1 MRASSVYCPA
11 KRPGQKNETIQ
22 GGYEHEKE
30 DDLGAAGSRA
40 GSGSGAAVLLLNK
53 NDVVESTGPI
63 VVTEEVTAEPETPE
77 EAEAEALSE
86 EAEIELVTLTGVI
99 TEITDEY
106 VLLDVGDMGQIQA
119 NLSEDTLIEGV
130 EELAIGQ
137 TAIVT
142 YDGKMTRSL
151 PAQITALRVGVYEV
165 RGTVKTMEDGR
176 ITVEKTE
183 GGDEVVL
190 TLPENAP
197 ALAVGDVITAYT
209 TGISTM
215 SLPPQMNAIA
225 IVK

>member
-1 MRASSVYCPA
+1 MKKKMIWVLLALVLA
-11 KRPGQKNETIQ
+11 
-22 GGYEHEKE
+22 
-30 DDLGAAGSRA
+30 LVVA
-40 GSGSGAAVLLLNK
+40 AAVFLAVNMAGVK
-53 NDVVESTGPI
+53 TTEIVTVTDES
-63 VVTEEVTAEPETPE
+63 TAEPENVQ
-77 EAEAEALSE
+77 EAEAETLGE
-86 EAEIELVTLTGVI
+86 EDEPEIELVTLTGVI
-99 TEITDEY
+99 TGITDEY
-106 VLLDVGDMGQIQA
+106 VLLDAGEMGQIQA

-151 PAQITALRVGVYEV
+151 PAQVTALRIGVYEV
-165 RGTVKTMEDGR
+165 RGTVKAIEEGR

-190 TLPENAP
+190 TLPEGAP
-197 ALAVGDVITAYT
+197 ELQAGDAITAYT

>member
-1 MRASSVYCPA
+1 M
-11 KRPGQKNETIQ
+11 KKKMIW
-22 GGYEHEKE
+22 
-30 DDLGAAGSRA
+30 
-40 GSGSGAAVLLLNK
+40 VLLAALLVLAVAVAALLLFRN
-53 NDVVESTGPI
+53 NAVESTEPI
-63 VVTEEVTAEPETPE
+63 SVTEEVTAEPEILE
-77 EAEAEALSE
+77 EAETEALSE

-99 TEITDEY
+99 AGITDEY
-106 VLLDVGDMGQIQA
+106 VLLDVGDMGQVQA
-119 NLSEDTLIEGV
+119 NLFEDTLIEGV
-130 EELAIGQ
+130 EELAVGQ

-190 TLPENAP
+190 TLPEDAP
-197 ALAVGDVITAYT
+197 ALAVGDVITAFT

>member
-1 MRASSVYCPA
+1 MKKKMIWVLLAVV
-11 KRPGQKNETIQ
+11 
-22 GGYEHEKE
+22 
-30 DDLGAAGSRA
+30 LVLAAA
-40 GSGSGAAVLLLNK
+40 AAVLLLNK

-63 VVTEEVTAEPETPE
+63 VVTEETTAEPEIPE
-77 EAEAEALSE
+77 ETEAEALSE

>member
-1 MRASSVYCPA
+1 MKKKMIWVLLAVV
-11 KRPGQKNETIQ
+11 
-22 GGYEHEKE
+22 
-30 DDLGAAGSRA
+30 LVLAAA
-40 GSGSGAAVLLLNK
+40 AAVLLLNK

-63 VVTEEVTAEPETPE
+63 VVTEEVTAEPETQE

-165 RGTVKTMEDGR
+165 RGTVKTVEDGR
-176 ITVEKTE
+176 VTVEKTE

-190 TLPENAP
+190 TLPEDAP

>member
-1 MRASSVYCPA
+1 MKKKMIWVLLALVLA
-11 KRPGQKNETIQ
+11 
-22 GGYEHEKE
+22 
-30 DDLGAAGSRA
+30 LVVA
-40 GSGSGAAVLLLNK
+40 AAVFLAVNMAGVK
-53 NDVVESTGPI
+53 TTETVTVTDES
-63 VVTEEVTAEPETPE
+63 TAEPENVQ
-77 EAEAEALSE
+77 EAEAETLGE
-86 EAEIELVTLTGVI
+86 EDEPEIELVTLTGVI
-99 TEITDEY
+99 TGITDEY
-106 VLLDVGDMGQIQA
+106 VLLDAGEMGQIQA

-130 EELAIGQ
+130 EELAVGQ

-151 PAQITALRVGVYEV
+151 PAQVTALRIGVYEV
-165 RGTVKTMEDGR
+165 RGTVKAIEEGR

-190 TLPENAP
+190 TLPEGTPELQA
-197 ALAVGDVITAYT
+197 GDAITAYT

>member
-1 MRASSVYCPA
+1 MKKKMIWVLLAVV
-11 KRPGQKNETIQ
+11 
-22 GGYEHEKE
+22 
-30 DDLGAAGSRA
+30 LVLAAA
-40 GSGSGAAVLLLNK
+40 AAVLLLNK

-63 VVTEEVTAEPETPE
+63 VVTEETTAETEIPE
-77 EAEAEALSE
+77 ETEAEVLSE

-165 RGTVKTMEDGR
+165 RGTVKTVEDGR

>member
-1 MRASSVYCPA
+1 MKKKMIWVLLALVLVLA
-11 KRPGQKNETIQ
+11 V
-22 GGYEHEKE
+22 
-30 DDLGAAGSRA
+30 A
-40 GSGSGAAVLLLNK
+40 AAVLLLVK
-53 NDVVESTGPI
+53 NDVVESTEPI
-63 VVTEEVTAEPETPE
+63 MVTEEVTAEPETQE

-99 TEITDEY
+99 TGITDEY
-106 VLLDVGDMGQIQA
+106 VLLDAGEMGQIQA

-130 EELAIGQ
+130 EELAVGQ

-165 RGTVKTMEDGR
+165 KGTVKTMEDGR
-176 ITVEKTE
+176 IIVEKTE

>member
-1 MRASSVYCPA
+1 MKKKMIWVLLAVV
-11 KRPGQKNETIQ
+11 
-22 GGYEHEKE
+22 
-30 DDLGAAGSRA
+30 LVLAAA
-40 GSGSGAAVLLLNK
+40 AAVLLLNK

-63 VVTEEVTAEPETPE
+63 VVTEETTAEKEIPE
-77 EAEAEALSE
+77 ETEAEALSE

-106 VLLDVGDMGQIQA
+106 VLLDVGDMGQVQA

>member
-1 MRASSVYCPA
+1 MKKKMIWVLLAVV
-11 KRPGQKNETIQ
+11 
-22 GGYEHEKE
+22 
-30 DDLGAAGSRA
+30 LVLAAA
-40 GSGSGAAVLLLNK
+40 AAVLLLNK

-63 VVTEEVTAEPETPE
+63 VVTEEVTAEPETQE

-106 VLLDVGDMGQIQA
+106 VLLDVGDMGQVQA

-176 ITVEKTE
+176 VTVEKTE

-190 TLPENAP
+190 TLPEDAP
-197 ALAVGDVITAYT
+197 ALAVGDAITAYT

>member
-1 MRASSVYCPA
+1 MKKKMIWV
-11 KRPGQKNETIQ
+11 
-22 GGYEHEKE
+22 
-30 DDLGAAGSRA
+30 LLAALLVLA
-40 GSGSGAAVLLLNK
+40 AVAAVLLLEK
-53 NDVVESTGPI
+53 NDVVESTDPI
-63 VVTEEVTAEPETPE
+63 MVTEEVTAEPETPE

-106 VLLDVGDMGQIQA
+106 VLLDAGEMGQIQA

-151 PAQITALRVGVYEV
+151 PAQVTALRIGVYEV
-165 RGTVKTMEDGR
+165 RGTVKTLEEGR
-176 ITVEKTE
+176 VTVEKTE

-209 TGISTM
+209 TGNSTM

>member
-1 MRASSVYCPA
+1 MKKKMIWVLLAVV
-11 KRPGQKNETIQ
+11 
-22 GGYEHEKE
+22 
-30 DDLGAAGSRA
+30 LVLAAA
-40 GSGSGAAVLLLNK
+40 AAVLLLNK

-63 VVTEEVTAEPETPE
+63 VVTEEVTAEPETQE

-106 VLLDVGDMGQIQA
+106 VLLDVGDMGQVQA

-197 ALAVGDVITAYT
+197 TLAVGDVITAYT

>member
-1 MRASSVYCPA
+1 MKKKMIWVLLAVV
-11 KRPGQKNETIQ
+11 
-22 GGYEHEKE
+22 
-30 DDLGAAGSRA
+30 LVLAAA
-40 GSGSGAAVLLLNK
+40 AAVLLLNK

-63 VVTEEVTAEPETPE
+63 VVTEETTAETEIPE
-77 EAEAEALSE
+77 ETEAEVLSE

-106 VLLDVGDMGQIQA
+106 VLLDVGDMGQVQA

-165 RGTVKTMEDGR
+165 RGTVKTVEDGR
-176 ITVEKTE
+176 VTVEKTE

-190 TLPENAP
+190 TLPEDAP

>member
-1 MRASSVYCPA
+1 MKKKMIWVLLAVV
-11 KRPGQKNETIQ
+11 
-22 GGYEHEKE
+22 
-30 DDLGAAGSRA
+30 LVLAAA
-40 GSGSGAAVLLLNK
+40 AAVLLLNK

-63 VVTEEVTAEPETPE
+63 VVTEETTAETEIPE
-77 EAEAEALSE
+77 ETEAEALSE

-106 VLLDVGDMGQIQA
+106 VLLDVGDMGQVQA

-190 TLPENAP
+190 TLPEGAP

>member
-1 MRASSVYCPA
+1 MKKKMIWVLLAVV
-11 KRPGQKNETIQ
+11 
-22 GGYEHEKE
+22 
-30 DDLGAAGSRA
+30 LVLAAA
-40 GSGSGAAVLLLNK
+40 AAVLLLNK

-63 VVTEEVTAEPETPE
+63 VVTEEVTAEPETQE

-190 TLPENAP
+190 TLPEDAP
-197 ALAVGDVITAYT
+197 QLAVGDVITAYT

>member
-1 MRASSVYCPA
+1 MKKKMIWVLLAVV
-11 KRPGQKNETIQ
+11 
-22 GGYEHEKE
+22 
-30 DDLGAAGSRA
+30 LVLAAA
-40 GSGSGAAVLLLNK
+40 AAVLLLNK

-63 VVTEEVTAEPETPE
+63 VVTEETTAETEIPE
-77 EAEAEALSE
+77 ETEAEVLSE

-106 VLLDVGDMGQIQA
+106 VLLDVGDMGQVQA

-209 TGISTM
+209 MGISTM

>member
-1 MRASSVYCPA
+1 MKKKMIWVLLAVV
-11 KRPGQKNETIQ
+11 
-22 GGYEHEKE
+22 
-30 DDLGAAGSRA
+30 LVLAAA
-40 GSGSGAAVLLLNK
+40 AAVLLLNK

-63 VVTEEVTAEPETPE
+63 VVTEETTAETEIPE
-77 EAEAEALSE
+77 ETEAEVLSE

>member
-1 MRASSVYCPA
+1 MKKKMIWVLLAVV
-11 KRPGQKNETIQ
+11 
-22 GGYEHEKE
+22 
-30 DDLGAAGSRA
+30 LVLAAA
-40 GSGSGAAVLLLNK
+40 AAVLLLNK

-63 VVTEEVTAEPETPE
+63 VVTEEVTAEPETQE

-137 TAIVT
+137 TVIVT

-165 RGTVKTMEDGR
+165 RGTVKTVEDGR
-176 ITVEKTE
+176 VTVEKTE

-190 TLPENAP
+190 TLPEDAP

>member
-1 MRASSVYCPA
+1 M
-11 KRPGQKNETIQ
+11 KKKMIW
-22 GGYEHEKE
+22 
-30 DDLGAAGSRA
+30 
-40 GSGSGAAVLLLNK
+40 VLLAALLVLAVAVAAFLLFRN
-53 NDVVESTGPI
+53 NTVESAEPI
-63 VVTEEVTAEPETPE
+63 IVTEETTVEPETRE

-86 EAEIELVTLTGVI
+86 EAEPEIELVTLTGTI
-99 TEITDEY
+99 IGITDEY
-106 VLLDVGDMGQIQA
+106 VLLDVGDMGQVQA

-137 TAIVT
+137 TAMVT

-151 PAQITALRVGVYEV
+151 PAQITALRIGVYEV
-165 RGTVKTMEDGR
+165 RGTVKAMEDGR
-176 ITVEKTE
+176 VIVEKTE

-190 TLPENAP
+190 TLPEDAP
-197 ALAVGDVITAYT
+197 QLAVGDVITAYT

>member
-1 MRASSVYCPA
+1 MKKKMIWVLLAVV
-11 KRPGQKNETIQ
+11 
-22 GGYEHEKE
+22 
-30 DDLGAAGSRA
+30 LVLAAA
-40 GSGSGAAVLLLNK
+40 AAVLLLNK

-63 VVTEEVTAEPETPE
+63 VVTEEVTAEPETQE

-106 VLLDVGDMGQIQA
+106 VLLDVGDMGQVQA

-130 EELAIGQ
+130 EELAVGQ

-151 PAQITALRVGVYEV
+151 PAQITALRVGVYQLEGVVTELLDGGVMVGTEQGEV
-165 RGTVKTMEDGR
+165 R
-176 ITVEKTE
+176 
-183 GGDEVVL
+183 L
-190 TLPENAP
+190 SLPEGTQAV
-197 ALAVGDVITAYT
+197 AVGEHIVAYT

-215 SLPPQMNAIA
+215 SLPPQMTAVAIA
-225 IVK
+225 PAAEATPGEATPAEATPDEAAPAELGE

>member
-1 MRASSVYCPA
+1 MKKKMIWVLLALVLA
-11 KRPGQKNETIQ
+11 
-22 GGYEHEKE
+22 
-30 DDLGAAGSRA
+30 LVVA
-40 GSGSGAAVLLLNK
+40 AAVFLAVNMAGVK
-53 NDVVESTGPI
+53 TTEIVTVTDES
-63 VVTEEVTAEPETPE
+63 TAEPENVQ
-77 EAEAEALSE
+77 EAEAEALGE
-86 EAEIELVTLTGVI
+86 EDEPEIELVTLTGVI
-99 TEITDEY
+99 TGITDEY
-106 VLLDVGDMGQIQA
+106 VLLDAGEMGQIQA

-151 PAQITALRVGVYEV
+151 PAQVTALRIGVYEV
-165 RGTVKTMEDGR
+165 RGTVKAIEEGR

-190 TLPENAP
+190 TLPEGAP
-197 ALAVGDVITAYT
+197 ELQAGDAITAYT

>member
-1 MRASSVYCPA
+1 MKKKMIWVLLALVLA
-11 KRPGQKNETIQ
+11 
-22 GGYEHEKE
+22 
-30 DDLGAAGSRA
+30 LVVA
-40 GSGSGAAVLLLNK
+40 AAVFLAVNK
-53 NDVVESTGPI
+53 DMAGVETTEI
-63 VVTEEVTAEPETPE
+63 VTVTDENTAEPENVE
-77 EAEAEALSE
+77 EAEAEALGE
-86 EAEIELVTLTGVI
+86 EDEPEIELVTLTGVI
-99 TEITDEY
+99 TGITDEY
-106 VLLDVGDMGQIQA
+106 VLLDAGEMGQIQA

-151 PAQITALRVGVYEV
+151 PAQVTALRIGVYEV
-165 RGTVKTMEDGR
+165 RGTVKAIEEGR

-190 TLPENAP
+190 TLPEGTPELQA
-197 ALAVGDVITAYT
+197 GDAIIAYT

>member
-1 MRASSVYCPA
+1 MKKKMIWVLLAVV
-11 KRPGQKNETIQ
+11 
-22 GGYEHEKE
+22 
-30 DDLGAAGSRA
+30 LVLAAA
-40 GSGSGAAVLLLNK
+40 AAVLLLNK

-63 VVTEEVTAEPETPE
+63 VVTEEVTAEPETQE

-106 VLLDVGDMGQIQA
+106 VLLDVGDMGQVQA

-197 ALAVGDVITAYT
+197 ALAVGDAITAYT

>member
-1 MRASSVYCPA
+1 MKKKMIWVLLAVV
-11 KRPGQKNETIQ
+11 
-22 GGYEHEKE
+22 
-30 DDLGAAGSRA
+30 LVLAAA
-40 GSGSGAAVLLLNK
+40 AAVLLLNK

-63 VVTEEVTAEPETPE
+63 VVTEEVTAEPETQE

-106 VLLDVGDMGQIQA
+106 VLLDVGDMGQVQA

-130 EELAIGQ
+130 EELAVGQ

>member
-1 MRASSVYCPA
+1 MKKKMIWVLLAVV
-11 KRPGQKNETIQ
+11 
-22 GGYEHEKE
+22 
-30 DDLGAAGSRA
+30 LVLAAA
-40 GSGSGAAVLLLNK
+40 AAVLLLNK

-63 VVTEEVTAEPETPE
+63 VVTEEVTAEPETQE

-137 TAIVT
+137 TVIVT

-209 TGISTM
+209 TGISTR

>member
-1 MRASSVYCPA
+1 MKKKMIWVLLAVV
-11 KRPGQKNETIQ
+11 
-22 GGYEHEKE
+22 
-30 DDLGAAGSRA
+30 LVLAAA
-40 GSGSGAAVLLLNK
+40 AAVLLLNK

-63 VVTEEVTAEPETPE
+63 VVTEEVTAEPETQE

-106 VLLDVGDMGQIQA
+106 VLLDVVDMGQVQA

-197 ALAVGDVITAYT
+197 TLAVGDVITAYT

>member
-1 MRASSVYCPA
+1 MKKKMIWVLLAVV
-11 KRPGQKNETIQ
+11 
-22 GGYEHEKE
+22 
-30 DDLGAAGSRA
+30 LVLAAA
-40 GSGSGAAVLLLNK
+40 AAVLLLNK

-63 VVTEEVTAEPETPE
+63 VVTEEVTAEPETQE

-106 VLLDVGDMGQIQA
+106 VLLDVGDMGQVQA

-190 TLPENAP
+190 TLPEDAP

>member
-1 MRASSVYCPA
+1 MKKKMIWVLLAVV
-11 KRPGQKNETIQ
+11 
-22 GGYEHEKE
+22 
-30 DDLGAAGSRA
+30 LVLAA
-40 GSGSGAAVLLLNK
+40 AAVLLLNK

-63 VVTEEVTAEPETPE
+63 VVTEETTAEPEIPE
-77 EAEAEALSE
+77 ETEAEALSE

>member
-1 MRASSVYCPA
+1 MNKKKKKIWVLLAVV
-11 KRPGQKNETIQ
+11 
-22 GGYEHEKE
+22 
-30 DDLGAAGSRA
+30 LVLAAA
-40 GSGSGAAVLLLNK
+40 AAVLLLNK

-63 VVTEEVTAEPETPE
+63 VVTEEVTAEPETQE

-106 VLLDVGDMGQIQA
+106 VLLDVGDMGQVQA

>member
-1 MRASSVYCPA
+1 MKKKMIWVLLALV
-11 KRPGQKNETIQ
+11 
-22 GGYEHEKE
+22 
-30 DDLGAAGSRA
+30 LVLAAA
-40 GSGSGAAVLLLNK
+40 AAVLLLEK
-53 NDVVESTGPI
+53 NDVVENPEPI
-63 VVTEEVTAEPETPE
+63 MVTEEVTAEPETQE
-77 EAEAEALSE
+77 EAEDEALSE

-99 TEITDEY
+99 TGITDEY
-106 VLLDVGDMGQIQA
+106 VLLDVGDMGQVQA

-130 EELAIGQ
+130 EELAVGQ

-176 ITVEKTE
+176 IIVEKTE